1 MPVLLGLAFLE
12 LPMSAAL
19 IMLLSMLFG
28 GLMFRAMLSKFNLLV
43 VPRVAA
49 CVVIVTIFMMAVS
62 LLSYK
67 IGAVDGLRV
76 TVFPM
81 IVLAWT
87 IERMSL
93 IWDEEGAISAIYQVA
108 GSLVA
113 AVAAFGMMKIEAARY
128 WVEYFPEVLLILL
141 AVILLLGRY
150 TGYRLTELFRFRS
163 AADVNA

>member
-1 MPVLLGLAFLE
+1 
-12 LPMSAAL
+12 
-19 IMLLSMLFG
+19 MLLSMLFG

-67 IGAVDGLRV
+67 IGAADGLRV

-93 IWDEEGAISAIYQVA
+93 IWDEEGAISAIYQVV

-113 AVAAFGMMKIEAARY
+113 AVAAFAMMKIEAARY